1 MASITYGWN
10 LETVLQALGI
20 PRGFT
25 KVDLGVVRQYRD
37 ELRRSIALLQPRIE
51 KYEDLHIW
59 LMCIQDSEVNLG
71 ESKMVGISSMI
82 GGCVP
87 ELFWTL
93 APNDAVENALPI
105 NGFLSLMKFFTDLRS
120 EGIDLPAPTVHFS
133 GWHAEKLLL
142 EPSNTWL
149 N

>member
-20 PRGFT
+20 SRDFT
-25 KVDLGVVRQYRD
+25 KVDFRFNNQHRD
-37 ELRRSIALLQPRIE
+37 ELRRSIELLQPRIRG
-51 KYEDLHIW
+51 YENLHIW
-59 LMCIQDSEVNLG
+59 LMCLQDSEVNLR

-87 ELFWTL
+87 ELFWSL
-93 APNDAVENALPI
+93 IPNDAVHDALPVV
-105 NGFLSLMKFFTDLRS
+105 GFTSLMKFFTDLKS
-120 EGIDLPAPTVHFS
+120 EGIDLPAPTIHFS

-142 EPSNTWL
+142 EPSDIWL
-149 N
+149 S